1 MNIASTV
8 TEIRDLRR
16 QLQGTVGVVPTMGAL
31 HEGHLTLVRQA
42 RERCSSVLVTIFVN
56 PTQFAANED
65 FSSYPRDLD
74 RDLRMLDEIGVDGVF
89 TPTPSIMYPNGFQT
103 CVEVENITQGL
114 EGSIR
119 PGHFRGV
126 TTVVSKLFNL
136 TQPDYA
142 FFGQKDAQ
150 QVAVIRRM
158 VYDLNIPVE
167 IIVTPTQREDDGL
180 AMSSRNVYLTSEQ
193 RAAAPLLY
201 QALRLAGEH
210 YQQGERSPDKLQA
223 AVNSQLVSAS
233 LIVPQYISVT
243 NARTLTE
250 ITHETDEPLLVSVA
264 ARLGNTR
271 LIDNLLLPETFNTT
285 EGLTALLG
293 NPSS

>member
-1 MNIASTV
+1 MNIACTV
-8 TEIRDLRR
+8 TEIRDLRH
-16 QLQGTVGVVPTMGAL
+16 QLQGPVGVVPTMGAL
-31 HEGHLTLVRQA
+31 HEGHLALVRQA
-42 RERCSSVLVTIFVN
+42 REQCSSVLVTIFVN

-65 FSSYPRDLD
+65 FSSYPRDMD
-74 RDLRMLDEIGVDGVF
+74 RDLRMLDEVGVEGIF
-89 TPTPSIMYPNGFQT
+89 TPTPVMMYPDGFQT
-103 CVEVENITQGL
+103 YVEVENVTQGL

-180 AMSSRNVYLTSEQ
+180 AMSSRNVYLTFEQ

-201 QALRLAGEH
+201 QSLRQAGEH
-210 YQQGERSPDKLQA
+210 YQRGERSPEKLKA
-223 AVNSQLVSAS
+223 AVHSQLVSAS
-233 LIVPQYISVT
+233 LIVPQYISVA

-250 ITHETDEPLLVSVA
+250 ITQETDEPLLVSVA
-264 ARLGNTR
+264 AKLGNTR
-271 LIDNLLLPETFNTT
+271 LIDNLLLPEALNTT
-285 EGLTALLG
+285 EGLTAFLG
-293 NPSS
+293 NPAS